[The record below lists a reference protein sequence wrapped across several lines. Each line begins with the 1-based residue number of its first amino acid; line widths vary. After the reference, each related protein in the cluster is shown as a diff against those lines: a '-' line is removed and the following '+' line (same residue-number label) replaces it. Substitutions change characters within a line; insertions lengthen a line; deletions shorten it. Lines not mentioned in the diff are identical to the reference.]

1 MRIAYFHC
9 FAGISGDMILGALV
23 DAGLSFQQLQEDLAG
38 LSLTGF
44 RLEKEKVTR
53 KGIGGTRIRVITE
66 EGHVHRGLEDI
77 KRIIQESSLPGA
89 AKEKS
94 IEIFTR
100 LAQAEAKVHR
110 SRVEE
115 IHFHEVGALDAIV
128 DIVGAVSGLRRLGIE
143 EVYSS
148 PLHIG
153 TGFVHCAHGTIPV
166 PAPATVELLKG
177 VPVYSQG
184 IDSELVTPTGAA
196 ILTSYCRHYGP
207 MPPMRLLSCG
217 YGAGTR
223 DLSIPNLLR
232 LQLGERIT

>member
-1 MRIAYFHC
+1 MSTAVWRILK
-9 FAGISGDMILGALV
+9 GLSRR
-23 DAGLSFQQLQEDLAG
+23 AGLPD
-38 LSLTGF
+38 
-44 RLEKEKVTR
+44 
-53 KGIGGTRIRVITE
+53 
-66 EGHVHRGLEDI
+66 
-77 KRIIQESSLPGA
+77 A

-217 YGAGTR
+217 YGAGDKGSEYSQSAPTTAGR
-223 DLSIPNLLR
+223 ENKRGALR
-232 LQLGERIT
+232 RQSAPGRPWGNRTGRGASFGSQY